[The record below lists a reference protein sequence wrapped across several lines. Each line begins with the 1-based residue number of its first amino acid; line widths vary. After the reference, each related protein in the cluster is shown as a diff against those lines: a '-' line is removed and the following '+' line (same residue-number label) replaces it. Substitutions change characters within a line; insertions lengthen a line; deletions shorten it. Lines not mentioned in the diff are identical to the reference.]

1 MIEVKLPKE
10 LPVSTTEKLYVTT
23 REGWASADSSL
34 SNQEY
39 NQRLIQRVADQ
50 CFYDAALAEV
60 AKLEELLQLA
70 HDNMDYLNGVL
81 GTEERLCVF
90 CGSKEADGG
99 GIVHSKDCLIIKMRQ
114 SLRRGG

>member
-1 MIEVKLPKE
+1 MNEEKLPKE
-10 LPVSTTEKLYVTT
+10 LLVISGKMLPNIYSDCLDHVEL
-23 REGWASADSSL
+23 
-34 SNQEY
+34 
-39 NQRLIQRVADQ
+39 QRNADQ
-50 CFYDAALAEV
+50 LLYDAVLAEV

-114 SLRRGG
+114 SL